1 MRRYLDRMMSDNEK
15 ELKKAI
21 EERDAARRHVDRLKR
36 QLAGAFSLLALHGV
50 DLDKF
55 NE

>member
-1 MRRYLDRMMSDNEK
+1 MTSDIEK
-15 ELKKAI
+15 ELKKTI
-21 EERDAARRHVDRLKR
+21 EERDAARRRADRLRR
-36 QLAGAFSLLALHGV
+36 QLAGAFSLLALHGI

>member
-1 MRRYLDRMMSDNEK
+1 MTSEEEK

-21 EERDAARRHVDRLKR
+21 EERDAARRRADRLKR
-36 QLAGAFSLLALHGV
+36 QLAGAFSLLALHGI

>member
-1 MRRYLDRMMSDNEK
+1 MTSEEEK
-15 ELKKAI
+15 ELKKTV